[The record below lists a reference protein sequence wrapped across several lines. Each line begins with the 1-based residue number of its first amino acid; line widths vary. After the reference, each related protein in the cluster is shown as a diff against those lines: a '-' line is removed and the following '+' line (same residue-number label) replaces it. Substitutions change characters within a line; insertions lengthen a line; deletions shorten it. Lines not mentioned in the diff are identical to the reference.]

1 MKIFSADIETYDDVN
16 IKRQGVLSGK
26 ESDMRILLAEDERSL
41 SKAVKAILTKN
52 NYSVDTVYDGEEAVL
67 YALASE
73 YDLIIMDIMMPKKD
87 GILAL
92 KELRSKGRNMPVLM
106 LTARSETDDKVEGLD
121 SGANDYMTKP
131 FAAKELLARIRVLT
145 RQNSSSNDNILR
157 FGNLT
162 LDRGSFELSSP
173 KGRYRLAG
181 KEFQMM
187 EMLMMNHGILISTER
202 FMDKIWGLDSEAD
215 ISTAWTYISFLRK
228 KLAALGAD
236 VRIKA
241 IRNAGYTLE
250 EIK

>member
-1 MKIFSADIETYDDVN
+1 
-16 IKRQGVLSGK
+16 
-26 ESDMRILLAEDERSL
+26 MRILLAEDERSL

-92 KELRSKGRNMPVLM
+92 KELRSKGRNVPVLM
-106 LTARSETDDKVEGLD
+106 LTARSEIDDKVEGLD